1 MMKLL
6 IAAGIALLITVT
18 GCSSATYNQ
27 RFEDDEKDN
36 KETTSKKEEDQ
47 VTRFNNLP
55 EDSYDDDFP
64 AGSFLSKYNE
74 IKKIDNVLTP
84 REKILLEVMRFLE
97 TPYLYGGNDGNGIDC
112 SAFTEQVFR
121 NSVSVDLPR
130 TAREQFDEGI
140 TIFSKDNLDFGDLV
154 FFDTTPSS
162 YPGHVGIYLG
172 DQKFV
177 HAGSSGGVTI
187 SSLDEDYFSKRYISA
202 KRLDV
207 FEDQNNFR

>member
-6 IAAGIALLITVT
+6 IAGGMVLFALA
-18 GCSSATYNQ
+18 GCSSATYNE
-27 RFEDDEKDN
+27 RFEEENRRDESSSSEKI
-36 KETTSKKEEDQ
+36 EEENAK
-47 VTRFNNLP
+47 FNNIP
-55 EDSYDDDFP
+55 EEIDVKDFP

-74 IKKIDNVLTP
+74 IKKIDNILTP

-97 TPYLYGGNDGNGIDC
+97 TPYLYGGNDHKGIDC

-121 NSVSVDLPR
+121 NSVSVNLPR
-130 TAREQFDEGI
+130 TARGQFDEGI
-140 TIFSKDNLDFGDLV
+140 TIFSEDNLDFGDLV

-172 DQKFV
+172 DKKFV
-177 HAGSSGGVTI
+177 HAGSSGGVMI

-207 FEDQNNFR
+207 FDDNNNFR

>member
-1 MMKLL
+1 MKFLF
-6 IAAGIALLITVT
+6 AGGIALLIILT

-27 RFEDDEKDN
+27 RFEDNEKNKNQSSSKAEKD
-36 KETTSKKEEDQ
+36 S
-47 VTRFNNLP
+47 VARFNNLP
-55 EDSYDDDFP
+55 DEIYEDDFP

-74 IKKIDNVLTP
+74 IKKIDNILTP

-121 NSVSVDLPR
+121 NSVSVNLPR
-130 TAREQFDEGI
+130 TAREQFDQGI
-140 TIFSKDNLDFGDLV
+140 TVFSEDNLSFGDLV

-172 DQKFV
+172 EKKFV
-177 HAGSSGGVTI
+177 HAGSSGGVMI
-187 SSLDEDYFSKRYISA
+187 SSLDEKYFSKRYISA

-207 FEDQNNFR
+207 FEDKDNFR